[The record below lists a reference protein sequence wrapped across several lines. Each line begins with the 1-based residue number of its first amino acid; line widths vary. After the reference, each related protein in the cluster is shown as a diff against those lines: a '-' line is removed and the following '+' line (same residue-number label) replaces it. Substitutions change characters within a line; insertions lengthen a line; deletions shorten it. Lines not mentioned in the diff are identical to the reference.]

1 MSDFCIFV
9 NLNQNY
15 SMQAEIITIGD
26 EILIG
31 QIVDTNSQWL
41 GQRLNE
47 IGISVY
53 QITSIQDDRDHI
65 IKAVA
70 EAQANVDIIIITGGL
85 GPTKDDITKL
95 TLCEYF
101 GDHLVRFPE
110 IEEHIKFL
118 FAKIKY
124 KFTEMDLKQAMLPSK
139 AIILKNDFGT
149 ASGMWFSDDNKVIIS
164 LPGVPNEM
172 KGLMSSEVLPRLQES
187 FHLPFVLHRTIHT
200 YGLGESRVAE
210 RLEDWEDKLP
220 ASVKLAYLPSYG
232 RLRLR
237 LTAKGQHKDILERDL
252 EIEVNK
258 LKILV
263 EDLIVG
269 SDDEE
274 SLEVSIN
281 KLLRGYNQTLSL
293 AESCTGGNISKKIT
307 AEAGA
312 SQFLRGA
319 IVAYNADI
327 KKKVLEVPAELIE
340 RHSVVSAEVAIE
352 MAERCQNLFESDY
365 AVATTGN
372 AGPTTDKTDKTVGDV
387 FIAIASPGSVFVE
400 EFSFG
405 KPREKVIERAS
416 VKALE
421 LLRKEILKNNE
432 NSLSD

>member
-1 MSDFCIFV
+1 
-9 NLNQNY
+9 
-15 SMQAEIITIGD
+15 MQAEIITIGD

-47 IGISVY
+47 IGVSVY
-53 QITSIQDDRDHI
+53 QITSIQDDKEHI
-65 IKAVA
+65 RKAVA
-70 EAQANVDIIIITGGL
+70 EAQENADIIIITGGL

-95 TLCEYF
+95 TLTEYF
-101 GDHLVRFPE
+101 NDKLVRYPE
-110 IEEHIKFL
+110 IEDHIKIL

-149 ASGMWFSDDNKVIIS
+149 ASGMWFGQEGKVIIS

-172 KGLMSSEVLPRLQES
+172 KGLMSSEVLPRLQKS
-187 FHLPFVLHRTIHT
+187 FHLPIILHRTIHT

-210 RLEDWEDKLP
+210 RLEPWEDKLP
-220 ASVKLAYLPSYG
+220 DPIKLAYLPSYG

-237 LTAKGQHKDILERDL
+237 LTARGTDMDEVKRGL

-258 LKILV
+258 LKVLV
-263 EDLIVG
+263 QDLIVG
-269 SDDEE
+269 PDDEE
-274 SLEVSIN
+274 SLELSVN
-281 KLLRGYNQTLSL
+281 KLLSEKNQTLSL
-293 AESCTGGNISKKIT
+293 AESCTGGSISSRIT

-312 SQFLRGA
+312 SKFLKGT
-319 IVAYNADI
+319 IVAYNVAI
-327 KKKVLEVPAELIE
+327 KKKILHVPEETIQ
-340 RHSVVSAEVAIE
+340 RYSVVSSEVARE
-352 MAERCQNLFESDY
+352 MAMRCQILFESDY
-365 AVATTGN
+365 AIATTGN
-372 AGPTTDKTDKTVGDV
+372 AGPTTDKTDKTVGVV
-387 FIAIASPGSVFVE
+387 FIAIATPSRIVVE
-400 EFSFG
+400 EFFFG

>member
-1 MSDFCIFV
+1 
-9 NLNQNY
+9 
-15 SMQAEIITIGD
+15 MQAEIITIGD

-53 QITSIQDDRDHI
+53 QITSIQDDKDHI
-65 IKAVA
+65 IKAVS

-101 GDHLVRFPE
+101 GDELVRYPD
-110 IEEHIKFL
+110 IEAHIKFL

-124 KFTEMDLKQAMLPSK
+124 KFTEMDLQQAMLPSK
-139 AIILKNDFGT
+139 AIILKNHLGT
-149 ASGMWFSDDNKVIIS
+149 ASGMWFSNDNKVVIS

-172 KGLMSSEVLPRLQES
+172 KGLMSSAVLPRLQES
-187 FHLPFVLHRTIHT
+187 FHLPFIFHRTIHT

-220 ASVKLAYLPSYG
+220 GTVKLAYLPSYG

-237 LTAKGQHKDILERDL
+237 LTAKGQDSDAIKRDL
-252 EIEVNK
+252 DIEVNK
-258 LKILV
+258 LKLLV

-269 SDDEE
+269 TEDEE
-274 SLEVSIN
+274 SLELSIN
-281 KLLRGYNQTLSL
+281 KLLRLNNQTLSL

-327 KKKVLEVPAELIE
+327 KKRILGVPAEMINSY
-340 RHSVVSAEVAIE
+340 SVVSAEVAVE
-352 MAERCQNLFESDY
+352 MARRCQLLFKTEY
-365 AVATTGN
+365 AIATTGN
-372 AGPTTDKTDKTVGDV
+372 AGPTTDDTDKTVGVV
-387 FIAIASPGSVFVE
+387 FVAIASPRGVFVE

-421 LLRKEILKNNE
+421 LLRKEILKNNG

>member
-1 MSDFCIFV
+1 
-9 NLNQNY
+9 
-15 SMQAEIITIGD
+15 MQAEIITIGD

-53 QITSIQDDRDHI
+53 QITSIQDDREHI
-65 IKAVA
+65 LKAVA
-70 EAQANVDIIIITGGL
+70 EAMENVDIVIITGGL

-101 GDHLVRFPE
+101 GDTLVRHPD
-110 IEEHIKFL
+110 IEAHIKLL

-124 KFTEMDLKQAMLPSK
+124 KFTEMDLRQAMLPGK
-139 AIILKNDFGT
+139 ATILKNDFGT
-149 ASGMWFSDDNKVIIS
+149 ASGMWFDQDHKVVIS

-172 KGLMSSEVLPRLQES
+172 KGLMSSEVLPRLQEA
-187 FHLPFVLHRTIHT
+187 FHLPIILHRTIHT

-210 RLEDWEDKLP
+210 RIEPWEDKLP
-220 ASVKLAYLPSYG
+220 DAIKLAYLPSYG

-237 LTAKGQHKDILERDL
+237 LTARGTDMDEVKRGL

-258 LKILV
+258 LKIIV
-263 EDLIVG
+263 QDLIVG
-269 SDDEE
+269 PDDEE
-274 SLEVSIN
+274 SLELSIN
-281 KLLRGYNQTLSL
+281 KLLSEKNQTLSL
-293 AESCTGGNISKKIT
+293 AESCTGGSISSRIT

-312 SQFLRGA
+312 SKFLRGA
-319 IVAYNADI
+319 LVAYNADI
-327 KKKVLEVPAELIE
+327 KRKILGVPEEVIAQ
-340 RHSVVSAEVAIE
+340 HSVVSGEVARE
-352 MAERCQNLFESDY
+352 MAIRCQHLFASDY
-365 AVATTGN
+365 AIATTGN
-372 AGPTTDKTDKTVGDV
+372 AGPTTDKTDETVGVV
-387 FIAIASPGSVFVE
+387 FIAIAGPKGVFVD
-400 EFSFG
+400 EFFFG

-421 LLRKEILKNNE
+421 LLRKEFLKNNE